1 MFYGVLLKFQVA
13 EFEGAFSTRG
23 LLEKLLSGEEKYADI
38 FGEMLV
44 EKAAPFTQLKFV
56 KPLIFMRVFYI

>member
-1 MFYGVLLKFQVA
+1 MFCGVLLKFQVA

-44 EKAAPFTQLKFV
+44 EKAAPFTNSNL
-56 KPLIFMRVFYI
+56 